1 MISPTTTD
9 AALLIPPPMALPA
22 PSALLTLLQVLTFF
36 GHLVLVNIL
45 LGSVMLAILDRRA
58 AIPDE
63 KNGVAFMPKTL
74 ALAVNFAIAP
84 FLFLQVLYGNHLYTS
99 IILMTVWWL
108 ALVPAVM
115 LAYYGLYLSDSEIP
129 VSRRTVLIPTAL
141 LLLAAAFLLTSA
153 STLMQRPDQW
163 LHWFSAPHG
172 MLLNLGD
179 ATLFPRY
186 LHIVL
191 ASLAAG
197 GLTMAWRA
205 DRSLRH
211 PETDVDEALWRR
223 RRGLAWFFHTSLA
236 QIAAGLLFLFTQP
249 ASIRALFLGGSF
261 LHTAALI
268 LAAACL
274 IPALF
279 MARRGC
285 LGLTSA
291 AALGVILVMVCNRF
305 MIRDA
310 MLQPY
315 HKLQA
320 SVSPAALAMP
330 HGQSTALAMF
340 LICAVLSIPVLVWLI
355 RVVLHAL
362 RSTGALP
369 QNNRRAGAE
378 AEAGEN

>member
-84 FLFLQVLYGNHLYTS
+84 FLFLQVLYGNYLYTS
-99 IILMTVWWL
+99 IILMAVWWL

-249 ASIRALFLGGSF
+249 ASIRALFLGGEFSPYRGADPGGGLPDPGAVHGPPRMPRTHQRRRSRRHSGDGLYPF
-261 LHTAALI
+261 HDPGRHVATVSQATGFCFPCGTGHAARSEYSAGHVPDLRGLEHSGADVADPRCASC
-268 LAAACL
+268 LAAHRSA
-274 IPALF
+274 PSKPPG
-279 MARRGC
+279 RRG
-285 LGLTSA
+285 S
-291 AALGVILVMVCNRF
+291 
-305 MIRDA
+305 
-310 MLQPY
+310 
-315 HKLQA
+315 
-320 SVSPAALAMP
+320 
-330 HGQSTALAMF
+330 
-340 LICAVLSIPVLVWLI
+340 
-355 RVVLHAL
+355 
-362 RSTGALP
+362 
-369 QNNRRAGAE
+369 
-378 AEAGEN
+378 